1 MTIHEELKLTQSYNA
16 IQLIRF
22 KGQLNITYTVDE
34 AILPYSTVKLALQP
48 FVENAVLHA
57 VWSQESPLNIHIK
70 GVMEANDIIL
80 SVIDDG
86 MGMSRE
92 TLSSLL
98 EDKPGRGYGIT
109 NVDRRIKL
117 KFGEHYGVKVFSRL
131 GIGTTVQ
138 IRLPQKEV

>member
-1 MTIHEELKLTQSYNA
+1 
-16 IQLIRF
+16 
-22 KGQLNITYTVDE
+22 
-34 AILPYSTVKLALQP
+34 
-48 FVENAVLHA
+48 
-57 VWSQESPLNIHIK
+57 
-70 GVMEANDIIL
+70 
-80 SVIDDG
+80 

-117 KFGEHYGVKVFSRL
+117 KYGEHYGVKVFSRL